1 MEEENPRAVIGG
13 NSPPDP
19 IEAALAPYSDTLAE
33 AENWLDGTPV
43 ANANQLKAVDELT
56 KQAKAARKAIKAAR
70 DEATKPLHESWKAA
84 IDLWKPAEE
93 SIETIVTGLVAISG
107 DYKAKLAA
115 QQAEARKAAYKEAER
130 LKSAAEDACNTANA
144 GDLEAQRQASEAKRA
159 AVDAAK
165 QAAATK
171 VEVRGLRTV
180 RKYEITGH
188 KAALHWIA
196 ANDKAALTEFIE
208 AYVAK
213 NHRNVQMDGVRTWTE
228 KEAF

>member
-1 MEEENPRAVIGG
+1 MTNPRAVIGG
-13 NSPPDP
+13 NNPPDP
-19 IEAALAPYSDTLAE
+19 IEAALAPYSDVLTE
-33 AENWLDGTPV
+33 AENWLDGVPV
-43 ANANQLKAVDELT
+43 ANADQLKAVDELT

-70 DEATKPLHESWKAA
+70 DEATKPLHEAWKAA

-93 SIETIVTGLVAISG
+93 SLETIVTGLVAISG

-115 QQAEARKAAYKEAER
+115 QQAESRRAAYKEAER
-130 LKSAAEDACNTANA
+130 LKAAAEDARNTANA

-165 QAAATK
+165 HAAATK